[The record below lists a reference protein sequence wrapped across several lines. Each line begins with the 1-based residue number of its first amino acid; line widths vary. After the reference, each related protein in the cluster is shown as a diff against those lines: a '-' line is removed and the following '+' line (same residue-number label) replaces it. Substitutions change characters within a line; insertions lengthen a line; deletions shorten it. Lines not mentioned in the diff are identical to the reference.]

1 MKLKAKFPACGRL
14 APFSRFCENLMTV
27 DPVVITNDNGC
38 WTNEWQAG
46 LLSHA
51 SSFELNS
58 QRYQRLFHEF
68 YKTIVRHQ
76 VRKIAW
82 FMSYN
87 EILVVLFEISECALM
102 KANDDD
108 HYFTER
114 ALWYNERLF
123 GLADKLFMPFWFK
136 NRQKSS
142 ISQNILIIDMGA
154 TG

>member
-1 MKLKAKFPACGRL
+1 MKLKTKFPACGRL
-14 APFSRFCENLMTV
+14 TPFSLFWENLMTV

-51 SSFELNS
+51 LSFEVNS

-76 VRKIAW
+76 VRKIAGLIPH
-82 FMSYN
+82 N

-102 KANDDD
+102 KANDDG

-114 ALWYNERLF
+114 ALWYNQRLLVLQISCLCHS
-123 GLADKLFMPFWFK
+123 GPKT
-136 NRQKSS
+136 RQKSS
-142 ISQNILIIDMGA
+142 TSQNTRVIDMGA
-154 TG
+154 FG